1 MYVNVANNV
10 SSLDNLKLTP
20 SSTGI
25 NEYVEAY
32 PPIAQLE
39 NLWIIFSDRM
49 EPNIIDN

>member
-1 MYVNVANNV
+1 VARDV
-10 SSLDNLKLTP
+10 SSLDNLKLVP

-49 EPNIIDN
+49 EPNIIDNL

>member
-1 MYVNVANNV
+1 VARDV

-39 NLWIIFSDRM
+39 NLRIIFSDRM
-49 EPNIIDN
+49 EPNVDN